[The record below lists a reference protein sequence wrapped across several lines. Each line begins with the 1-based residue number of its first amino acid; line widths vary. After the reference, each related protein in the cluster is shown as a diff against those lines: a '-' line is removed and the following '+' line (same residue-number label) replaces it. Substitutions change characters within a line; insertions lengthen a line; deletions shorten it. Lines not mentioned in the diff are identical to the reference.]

1 MSLFGKIKSIIKKP
15 AKKAKKDKI
24 EIVKK
29 TEIKKPTSKPVS
41 KKRNIEINKI
51 LKEPHVSEKSTQ
63 LSDDNK
69 YTFNVY
75 PWANKIQIKDAVKNL
90 YGVEIKEV
98 NIINIKAKKRS
109 LQGREGKKH
118 GYKKAIVT
126 LEKGHKIELLP
137 H

>member
-1 MSLFGKIKSIIKKP
+1 MSLFGKIKSIVKKP

-24 EIVKK
+24 EIAKK
-29 TEIKKPTSKPVS
+29 AEIKKPISRPVS
-41 KKRNIEINKI
+41 KKRNIEINRI

-75 PWANKIQIKDAVKNL
+75 PRANKIQIKDAVRNL

-126 LEKGHKIELLP
+126 LEKGYKIELLP

>member
-15 AKKAKKDKI
+15 AKKAKKGKI
-24 EIVKK
+24 EIIKK
-29 TEIKKPTSKPVS
+29 AEIKKPISRPVS

-51 LKEPHVSEKSTQ
+51 LKEPHISEKSTQ

-75 PWANKIQIKDAVKNL
+75 PSANKIQIKDAVRNL

-98 NIINIKAKKRS
+98 NIINVKAKKRS
-109 LQGREGKKH
+109 LQGHEGKKH

-126 LEKGHKIELLP
+126 LEKGYKIELLP

>member
-15 AKKAKKDKI
+15 TPKVKRDKI
-24 EIVKK
+24 KVVKK
-29 TEIKKPTSKPVS
+29 TEIKKPISRPVL
-41 KKRNIEINKI
+41 KKTNIEINKI
-51 LKEPHVSEKSTQ
+51 LKQPHISEKSTQ

-90 YGVEIKEV
+90 YGVEIKAV
-98 NIINIKAKKRS
+98 NIINVKDKKRS
-109 LQGREGKKH
+109 LQGREGKKQ

-126 LEKGHKIELLP
+126 LEKGYKIELLP